1 MEGLWLALGM
11 LAMEEGEEER
21 SIEINRKID
30 KMQEQLD
37 RVEQKI
43 NILGLVEYKKMVRKL
58 KKQVREDF

>member
-21 SIEINRKID
+21 SIEINKKID

-43 NILGLVEYKKMVRKL
+43 NILGLVEYRKMARRL
-58 KKQVREDF
+58 KRQIDEDF